1 MLIAE
6 LEKHRKGAGFTVAKK
21 EAFKRKITRSQVFF
35 RCVTGTAPAPKAS
48 ARFHNQLFGML

>member
-6 LEKHRKGAGFTVAKK
+6 LQKHRKGAGFTVAKK

-35 RCVTGTAPAPKAS
+35 RCVTPKAS